1 MPKAMDPSFM
11 DEWFKGEWV
20 HLPKTV
26 YYESSTLSLGNKK
39 EALAVFGC
47 IKIDHVSTT
56 EDDTYA
62 KNLVICVLLGHLRYA
77 YQITKPLTFDDL
89 PNLEE
94 EFEAARKWSVALYM
108 EEKLIKSLCDES
120 PYTDQGLVDLGIYN
134 RFEEVDGMKTERLAN
149 ST

>member
-1 MPKAMDPSFM
+1 M

-94 EFEAARKWSVALYM
+94 EFEAARKWSSGLWVVAK
-108 EEKLIKSLCDES
+108 EIKSFS
-120 PYTDQGLVDLGIYN
+120 RKNRFTDQDYVDWDIQLFLEDVAEI
-134 RFEEVDGMKTERLAN
+134 KAKRL
-149 ST
+149 S

>member
-1 MPKAMDPSFM
+1 MSKAMDPSFM
-11 DEWFKGEWV
+11 NEWFVGWEK
-20 HLPKTV
+20 LPMTMYSEYV
-26 YYESSTLSLGNKK
+26 TLSLANRKQAK
-39 EALAVFGC
+39 AAMDCLRMNF
-47 IKIDHVSTT
+47 DSF
-56 EDDTYA
+56 TYRETYM
-62 KNLVICVLLGHLRYA
+62 KHLVICILLGHLRYA

-134 RFEEVDGMKTERLAN
+134 RFEEVNGMKTS
-149 ST
+149 STAGL

>member
-1 MPKAMDPSFM
+1 MDPSFM

-94 EFEAARKWSVALYM
+94 EFEAARKWSSGLWVVAK
-108 EEKLIKSLCDES
+108 EIKSFS
-120 PYTDQGLVDLGIYN
+120 RKNRFTDQDYVDWDIN
-134 RFEEVDGMKTERLAN
+134 RFFEDVAEIKAKRL
-149 ST
+149 S

>member
-26 YYESSTLSLGNKK
+26 YYESSTLSLGNKR

-56 EDDTYA
+56 EDNTYA

-94 EFEAARKWSVALYM
+94 EFEAAQKWSSGLWVVAK
-108 EEKLIKSLCDES
+108 EIKSFS
-120 PYTDQGLVDLGIYN
+120 RKNRFTDQDYVDWDIQLFLEDVAEI
-134 RFEEVDGMKTERLAN
+134 KAKRL
-149 ST
+149 S

>member
-1 MPKAMDPSFM
+1 M

-26 YYESSTLSLGNKK
+26 YYESPTLSLGNKK

-47 IKIDHVSTT
+47 IMIDHVSTT
-56 EDDTYA
+56 DDDTYA

-94 EFEAARKWSVALYM
+94 EFEAAQKWSSGLWVVAK
-108 EEKLIKSLCDES
+108 EIKSFS
-120 PYTDQGLVDLGIYN
+120 RKNRFTDQDYVDWDIN
-134 RFEEVDGMKTERLAN
+134 RFFEDVAEIKAKRL
-149 ST
+149 S

>member
-1 MPKAMDPSFM
+1 MDPSFM

-94 EFEAARKWSVALYM
+94 EFEAARKWSSGLWVVAK
-108 EEKLIKSLCDES
+108 EIKSFS
-120 PYTDQGLVDLGIYN
+120 RKNRFTDQDYVDWDIQLFLEDVAEI
-134 RFEEVDGMKTERLAN
+134 KAKRL
-149 ST
+149 S

>member
-94 EFEAARKWSVALYM
+94 EFEAARKWSSGLWVVAK
-108 EEKLIKSLCDES
+108 EIKSFS
-120 PYTDQGLVDLGIYN
+120 RKNRFTDQDYVDWDIQLFLEDVAEI
-134 RFEEVDGMKTERLAN
+134 KAKRL
-149 ST
+149 S

>member
-26 YYESSTLSLGNKK
+26 YYESSTLSLGNKR

-56 EDDTYA
+56 EDNTYA

-77 YQITKPLTFDDL
+77 YPITKPLTFDDI

-94 EFEAARKWSVALYM
+94 EFEAAQKWSSGLWVVAK
-108 EEKLIKSLCDES
+108 EIKSFS
-120 PYTDQGLVDLGIYN
+120 RKNRFTDQDYVDWDIN
-134 RFEEVDGMKTERLAN
+134 RFFEDVAEIKAKRL
-149 ST
+149 S

>member
-94 EFEAARKWSVALYM
+94 EFEAARKWSSGLWVVAK
-108 EEKLIKSLCDES
+108 EIKSFS
-120 PYTDQGLVDLGIYN
+120 RKNRFTDQDYVDWDIN
-134 RFEEVDGMKTERLAN
+134 HFFEDVAEIKAKRL
-149 ST
+149 S